1 MPRPVDVTR
10 VWSGALEVGDHTA
23 SDTHDVIRVR
33 TEVVIPRSSC
43 GPHLVVLQQ
52 IRIDEHTQLS
62 AVTKGR
68 RAAFGLGN
76 PMRNTSMFLSEAI
89 ERTTV

>member
-1 MPRPVDVTR
+1 
-10 VWSGALEVGDHTA
+10 
-23 SDTHDVIRVR
+23 
-33 TEVVIPRSSC
+33 
-43 GPHLVVLQQ
+43 
-52 IRIDEHTQLS
+52 LS

-68 RAAFGLGN
+68 HTKFGLSN

>member
-1 MPRPVDVTR
+1 MFPQRP
-10 VWSGALEVGDHTA
+10 
-23 SDTHDVIRVR
+23 THFI
-33 TEVVIPRSSC
+33 
-43 GPHLVVLQQ
+43 HWVVLQQ
-52 IRIDEHTQLS
+52 IRINEHSQLC

-68 RAAFGLGN
+68 RAKFVVGN

>member
-1 MPRPVDVTR
+1 
-10 VWSGALEVGDHTA
+10 
-23 SDTHDVIRVR
+23 
-33 TEVVIPRSSC
+33 
-43 GPHLVVLQQ
+43 
-52 IRIDEHTQLS
+52 LS